1 MEHFVF
7 ALRFLTRL
15 PVGKS
20 ESTAL
25 ERAAK
30 AVPWFP
36 LVGLVIGCLLALFG
50 RFLVE
55 TVSLPA
61 FLSAGLVVALWVML
75 TGALHLDGL
84 ADSADAWMS
93 CSSPSRMLEIMQDP
107 RSGVGAVV
115 VVTLTLLIK
124 TAAIISLLEHHV
136 WYWLVLPAIAGRVM
150 MVLVLMFVPYVR
162 KEGLGKSMK
171 DSLNQTQ
178 SWLGIIVICL
188 PVLIFWPAATLTV
201 LIAALTAMAM
211 TLFWIAKP
219 LGGANGDVYGAV
231 NELAEVGAL
240 IGLNLIISSG
250 AVV

>member
-20 ESTAL
+20 EPSDL
-25 ERAAK
+25 ESAAK

-36 LVGLVIGCLLALFG
+36 AVGLVIGCLLALFG
-50 RFLVE
+50 WFLVE
-55 TVSLPA
+55 TVALPV
-61 FLSAGLVVALWVML
+61 FLSAGLVVAMWVML

-93 CSSPSRMLEIMQDP
+93 CSPPARMLEIMQDP

-136 WYWLVLPAIAGRVM
+136 WFWLVLPAIAGRVM
-150 MVLVLMFVPYVR
+150 MVLVLMYVPYVR

-171 DSLNQTQ
+171 DSLSHAQ
-178 SWLGIIVICL
+178 SWLGIMLICL
-188 PVLIFWPAATLTV
+188 PVLIFWPAATLTAI
-201 LIAALTAMAM
+201 IAALLAMVM

-240 IGLNLIISSG
+240 IGLNLLINT
-250 AVV
+250 A